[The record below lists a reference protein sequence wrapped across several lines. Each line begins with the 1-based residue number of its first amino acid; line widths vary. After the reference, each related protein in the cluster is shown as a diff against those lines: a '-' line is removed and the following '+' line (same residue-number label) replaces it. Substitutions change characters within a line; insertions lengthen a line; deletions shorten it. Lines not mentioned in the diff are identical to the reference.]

1 MGWAG
6 ENGTLSGGQWL
17 VGGAAQMALTLGL
30 EECCLDER
38 CLLDLVLAGAVLVW
52 PCLGGG
58 IVVLKLG
65 GPAYHLIQRVPRFD
79 AVGFG
84 LGSLEGMWL
93 CLKLR
98 KEVQNLVLGF

>member
-52 PCLGGG
+52 PCLGGDCG
-58 IVVLKLG
+58 VEAGRACISPDPKGAPLRCCGVW
-65 GPAYHLIQRVPRFD
+65 PR
-79 AVGFG
+79 
-84 LGSLEGMWL
+84 
-93 CLKLR
+93 
-98 KEVQNLVLGF
+98 